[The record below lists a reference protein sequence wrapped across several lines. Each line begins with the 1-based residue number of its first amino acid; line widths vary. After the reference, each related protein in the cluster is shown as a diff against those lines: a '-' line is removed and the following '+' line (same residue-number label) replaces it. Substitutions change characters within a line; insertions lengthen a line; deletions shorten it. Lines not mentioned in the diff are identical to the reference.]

1 MEFSELY
8 KKAFSVSNESLKTK
22 DCEIGSVG
30 CALESETGK
39 VYLYQYDQQYILL
52 VYVDWY
58 RGFGLHQLPLIHPS
72 TSTSKS
78 FDSHPPYLS

>member
-39 VYLYQYDQQYILL
+39 V
-52 VYVDWY
+52 
-58 RGFGLHQLPLIHPS
+58 
-72 TSTSKS
+72 
-78 FDSHPPYLS
+78 